1 MIEQNKME
9 KKNINDICDVD
20 YHLYAEMLQRDKVAL
35 ENRISSFI
43 SKELDIFAKKYNI
56 PLKDIIVE
64 TNQTVSDIN
73 DEVGRVICSTMQVET
88 NVNIKL

>member
-1 MIEQNKME
+1 ME

-35 ENRISSFI
+35 ENRINSFI
-43 SKELDIFAKKYNI
+43 SKELGIFAKKHNI

-64 TNQTVSDIN
+64 TYTTVSDIN
-73 DEVGRVICSTMQVET
+73 NEVGRVICSNMQVET
-88 NVNIKL
+88 NINIKL